1 MDSIKAIIIDDES
14 LARDLVRAYLQDFK
28 QVEVVAEAS
37 NGFLG
42 LKAINDYKPDLVFLD
57 VQMPKLT
64 GFEMLEL
71 MESAPDIIF
80 TTAYNE
86 YAIKAFE
93 HNAVDYLLKP
103 FSIERFHEAVA
114 KAIKRIS
121 NEGESGNMVDRLI
134 QHRER
139 EKEIL
144 SRVVVKHGSKIHV
157 IGVDHIRYLEA
168 QDDYVMIYTQDGHFL
183 KQKTMKYFQE
193 HLNSQEFCRIHRSFL
208 VRVEEI
214 LRLEPYQRDGWIVVT
229 RKQEKLRVS
238 RNGYK
243 MLKEVLDF

>member
-1 MDSIKAIIIDDES
+1 MDRIKAIIIDDES

-42 LKAINDYKPDLVFLD
+42 LKAINDNKPDLVFLD

-103 FSIERFHEAVA
+103 FSIERFHEAVV

-121 NEGESGNMVDRLI
+121 NKGESGDMVDLLI

-144 SRVVVKHGSKIHV
+144 SRVVVKHGSEIHV

-193 HLNSQEFCRIHRSFL
+193 HLNSKEFCRIHRSFL

-243 MLKEVLDF
+243 MLKEILDF